1 MAGKKEVPQACS
13 RFSLLLRD
21 SLYRKKTW
29 SNLFINTLMTDF
41 LADTLMAFSD
51 GRVLN
56 CGIFLALQNIPGLE
70 LIMANRP
77 GIWFYGVWLPG
88 RSHISYCWGRSWRR
102 HDCWLTLQLAPG
114 QSEAHC
120 SLPCPW
126 SVGSAHRSQSWSHFK
141 DTASREIIWPEYVTE
156 PNEDLCKN
164 FKDWQPSV
172 ETYSSC
178 HHSRQAL

>member
-1 MAGKKEVPQACS
+1 
-13 RFSLLLRD
+13 
-21 SLYRKKTW
+21 
-29 SNLFINTLMTDF
+29 MTDF

-56 CGIFLALQNIPGLE
+56 CGIFLALQNIPGQK